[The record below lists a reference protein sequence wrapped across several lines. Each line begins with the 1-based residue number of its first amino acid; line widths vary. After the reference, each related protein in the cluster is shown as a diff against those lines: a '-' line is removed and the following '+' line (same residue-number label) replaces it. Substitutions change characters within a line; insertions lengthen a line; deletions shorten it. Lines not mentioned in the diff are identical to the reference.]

1 MRAQGYDGAANMS
14 GKYIGVQVRLL
25 QTVTGAMYVHDKSHC
40 LNLAIVHSCNDVSV
54 RNVMSTVQEVAFAFD
69 YSAKKLQAFFDE
81 LDADAT
87 TKENMGKKDKIMD
100 PL

>member
-1 MRAQGYDGAANMS
+1 M
-14 GKYIGVQVRLL
+14 
-25 QTVTGAMYVHDKSHC
+25 C
-40 LNLAIVHSCNDVSV
+40 L
-54 RNVMSTVQEVAFAFD
+54 FAFD

-100 PL
+100 PLWNAMDKSSGRIVYL